1 MDQIG
6 DKTMK
11 DENKEMFEKMI
22 CEALA
27 KYYKDVER
35 FKAINK

>member
-1 MDQIG
+1 
-6 DKTMK
+6 MK
-11 DENKEMFEKMI
+11 EELFEKMI